1 MKIRNHLVVKLEFR
15 SPVYG
20 YEEID
25 LIIAYLQDCCFSLS
39 GLSAESEKKKF
50 TLRPS
55 RLERSGR

>member
-1 MKIRNHLVVKLEFR
+1 MKIRNHYVVKLEFR

-20 YEEID
+20 DEKID
-25 LIIAYLQDCCFSLS
+25 LIAACPQDSCFSLS

-50 TLRPS
+50 TLRPP